1 MDAGLQIV
9 LSGALT
15 FGVPMLIGLR
25 ELLLLK
31 PNRGGGGGEHVPEI
45 IPPPPS
51 PRADQPTRPLPA
63 CLIPNLPPRLPAT
76 GPARE
81 LEPV

>member
-15 FGVPMLIGLR
+15 FGVPILIGFR
-25 ELLLLK
+25 ELYMLK
-31 PNRGGGGGEHVPEI
+31 PSGGGWSGEHVPETV
-45 IPPPPS
+45 PPPPS
-51 PRADQPTRPLPA
+51 PSADQPTRPLPA
-63 CLIPNLPPRLPAT
+63 CLIPSLPPRLPEAR
-76 GPARE
+76 PVRE